1 MNNPRTTNTQNMTKA
16 ELFRKIQE
24 LSFVKTELE
33 LFLDTHP
40 DSRVAMDYYRETVDA
55 LNNYMAAYQAEH
67 GPIHAEAGTMGN
79 SWSWVNKPWPWQLVE
94 ILDELEDLD

>member
-1 MNNPRTTNTQNMTKA
+1 MNKPNNITNMTKA

-24 LSFVKTELE
+24 LSFVKAEIE

-55 LNNYMAAYQAEH
+55 LKNYMIAYQAEH
-67 GPIHAEAGTMGN
+67 GPILAESGIMGDR
-79 SWSWVNKPWPWQLVE
+79 WAWVDKPWPWQNNMKNDGGE
-94 ILDELEDLD
+94 RR